1 MESLSKE
8 RLWDSGIIWGPWELK
23 EGNRQDKNKLKDG
36 GYKSWQMI
44 ECRVQSLQTGD

>member
-23 EGNRQDKNKLKDG
+23 EGNRQEKVEA
-36 GYKSWQMI
+36 I
-44 ECRVQSLQTGD
+44 SLGK